1 MRFPIKTTIALVV
14 LGGAAA
20 ASYSPAKQFLKD
32 RYRVLYQE
40 EEVSTGQV
48 VFEVNSTGTV
58 QPVISY
64 HVGSFVSGPIKKL
77 KVEFNQ
83 HVAKDEELALVDPLI
98 YKSNVD
104 RDLAG
109 WVSRKADVNRM
120 RALYR
125 QADNDYR
132 RAEAL
137 RKTNKDFVS
146 DTEFDQFR
154 FNRKSM
160 YAQLNLAVAA
170 VKQAEASLDY
180 SKAQLGYCQITSPVS
195 GVVIDR
201 KIDEGQTLAAQ
212 FQTPELFIIANI
224 KDEIYVIATVD
235 EADIGLIRQAKET
248 KQPVHFTV
256 DAYPDDL
263 FMGTIKE
270 VRMNS
275 TTTQNVVTYPVV
287 VSVKPNPE
295 MKLMPG
301 MTANISFQVSE
312 RTSALR
318 VPNSAL
324 RFFPKPE
331 QVRAEDR
338 PLLEGVIPQADKEK
352 EKNKQSTE
360 PTPSAREKAAAN
372 RKRTHRHV
380 WVVDGEFLRAVE
392 VVIGINDSKF
402 TEIVSG
408 DLPPGTKIVTG
419 VGVKVQNQAQ
429 VTVEASP

>member
-1 MRFPIKTTIALVV
+1 MRFPIKTTIALAV

-20 ASYSPAKQFLKD
+20 ASYAPAKQFLKD

-40 EEVSTGQV
+40 EEVSTGPV

-98 YKSNVD
+98 YQSNVD
-104 RDLAG
+104 RDKAALL
-109 WVSRKADVNRM
+109 SRDADVERVN
-120 RALYR
+120 ALLH
-125 QADNDYR
+125 QADNDLR

-146 DTEFDQFR
+146 DTEYDQFS
-154 FNRKSM
+154 FNRLSLV
-160 YAQLNLAVAA
+160 AQLKLAVAA
-170 VKQAEASLDY
+170 VEQAKASLDY
-180 SKAQLGYCQITSPVS
+180 SKAQLGYCRITSPVD

-212 FQTPELFIIANI
+212 FQTPELFIIADINR
-224 KDEIYVIATVD
+224 EIYVIATVD

-248 KQPVHFTV
+248 KQPAHFTV

-263 FMGTIKE
+263 FTGTIKE

-287 VSVKPNPE
+287 VSVKPNPD

-301 MTANISFQVSE
+301 MTANISFQVSD

-338 PLLEGVIPQADKEK
+338 PLLEGATPQAEKEK

-372 RKRTHRHV
+372 RKRTHRHL

-408 DLPPGTKIVTG
+408 DLPGGTKVVTG
-419 VGVKVQNQAQ
+419 VGVKTQNNAQ